1 MNKSDLKLLFIVLI
15 LCAVFLL
22 ILFLTQSNAPKK
34 ALVYYENKLVLTID
48 LAKAERN
55 KYEVNGALGK
65 VIIESQNGKVR
76 VIDENSPNHICSKQ
90 GYIEQSYQVLVCLP
104 NKVVIKIEEQ
114 TEIDTVVK

>member
-1 MNKSDLKLLFIVLI
+1 MNRSDLKLLFIVVL
-15 LCAVFLL
+15 LCSFSLL
-22 ILFLTQSNAPKK
+22 ILFLNQSNAPKK
-34 ALVYYENKLVLTID
+34 ALVYYENKLILTID
-48 LAKAERN
+48 LEKKERTL
-55 KYEVNGALGK
+55 YEVDGSLGK
-65 VIIESQNGKVR
+65 VTIEAQNGKIR